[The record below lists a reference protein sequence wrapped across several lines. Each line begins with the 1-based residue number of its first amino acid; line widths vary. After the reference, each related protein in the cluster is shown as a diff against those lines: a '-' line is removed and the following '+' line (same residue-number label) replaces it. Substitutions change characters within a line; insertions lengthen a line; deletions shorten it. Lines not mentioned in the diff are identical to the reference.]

1 MAVIRHILICLAAL
15 GISANV
21 LHAQLP
27 SRSEIDQ
34 AVNPSL
40 STVAQRAVRAEKS
53 VVDLGIIAQ
62 EEQRQVSFVLK
73 NSSATTVAIT
83 ELRSTCSCLKV
94 ATKPKTLRPNE
105 ELEVVATFNPA
116 GRSGK
121 VKLDIF
127 VYTSLDAKSPTERL
141 TITGTMAQSDK
152 FSHLPYSAG
161 ELKLSRNTVTID
173 NTKVGATR
181 TERIAVANAG
191 VKELQITAQST
202 VEGLSLRLEPSTLK
216 PGEEGDIVISY
227 TPKRAIQ
234 QDIQTI
240 LILNGCTGRPTD
252 RAIKITIKR

>member
-1 MAVIRHILICLAAL
+1 MAVIRHILIGLVAL
-15 GISANV
+15 GINANV

-27 SRSEIDQ
+27 SRAEIDQ

-40 STVAQRAVRAEKS
+40 STMAKRAVRAEKS
-53 VVDLGIIAQ
+53 VIYLGKIGQ
-62 EEQRQVSFVLK
+62 EEQRQVSFILK
-73 NSSATTVAIT
+73 NSSAATVAIT

-105 ELEVVATFNPA
+105 ELEVVAKFNPA

-141 TITGTMAQSDK
+141 TVTGTMAQSDK

-181 TERIAVANAG
+181 TERIAVANTG
-191 VKELQITAQST
+191 IKELRITTQST
-202 VEGLSLRLEPSTLK
+202 VEGLSLRLEPTTLK

-227 TPKRAIQ
+227 TPKRAVQ

-240 LILNGCTGRPTD
+240 LILEGCAGRPTD

>member
-73 NSSATTVAIT
+73 NSSATTVTIT

-94 ATKPKTLRPNE
+94 ATKPKTLRHNE

-121 VKLDIF
+121 IKLDIF
-127 VYTSLDAKSPTERL
+127 VYTSLDAQSPTERL
-141 TITGTMAQSDK
+141 TVTGVMNIGDK
-152 FSHLPYSAG
+152 YSHLPYGMG
-161 ELKLSRNTVTID
+161 ELRLSRRSVTID
-173 NTKVGATR
+173 NCKVGATR

-191 VKELQITAQST
+191 TRELTISAQST
-202 VEGLSLRLEPSTLK
+202 VEGLSLRLAPTTLM
-216 PGEEGDIVISY
+216 PGEEGDIMISY
-227 TPKRAIQ
+227 TTKQAVT
-234 QDIQTI
+234 QDIQTM
-240 LILNGCTGRPTD
+240 LIVDGCSGRPTD
-252 RAIKITIKR
+252 RAIKVTITK

>member
-1 MAVIRHILICLAAL
+1 MAIIRHILIGIAAL
-15 GISANV
+15 GICTNA

-40 STVAQRAVRAEKS
+40 STIAQRAVRAEKS
-53 VVDLGIIAQ
+53 VMDLGIIAQ
-62 EEQRQVSFVLK
+62 EKQCRVSFTLK

-105 ELEVVATFNPA
+105 ELEVVATFNSA
-116 GRSGK
+116 QRSGK

-141 TITGTMAQSDK
+141 TVTGTMAQSDK
-152 FSHLPYSAG
+152 FSYLPYSAG

-191 VKELQITAQST
+191 VKELRITAQST
-202 VEGLSLRLEPSTLK
+202 IDELSLRLEPTTLK

-240 LILNGCTGRPTD
+240 LILEGCTGRPTE
-252 RAIKITIKR
+252 RTIKITIKR